1 MPGTAERA
9 FAAAAQ
15 ALSSPESD
23 MGFYLIVLV
32 TVLTHTSFKG
42 SKVLISLYAID
53 LGANPFAIGILFSM
67 YSLFPVFLSVYAGKL
82 SDRYGFRPP
91 MLFGA
96 CGLMLG
102 LLLPFMMPQL
112 ATLYVSATLIGMCY
126 IFYTVTVQHLVGS
139 FGEGVDRT
147 RYYSIFSVGIGFTAL
162 FGPTTAGFAI
172 DLIGYRWAYFLLAML
187 PGLPILVLL
196 FFSRLLPK
204 PQPKP
209 QRKPEHR
216 VLDLV
221 KDAPLR
227 KVMITAAIIE
237 TGLELFNFY
246 LPIYAHSLGFSASQ
260 IGIVMGSFALALL
273 LVRFL
278 MPRLVGHSSEERV
291 LSMSLFLAAAT
302 CLLFPF
308 VSNFV
313 LLMII
318 AFVLGI
324 GLGCGSPLS
333 MVLAYN
339 RSPPGRSGEA
349 IGLRQTANKATEVIV
364 PILFGSIGTA
374 FGMVPVFWMDAVMLA
389 VGGAMMRRDARSTKR
404 AE

>member
-1 MPGTAERA
+1 
-9 FAAAAQ
+9 
-15 ALSSPESD
+15 

-42 SKVLISLYAID
+42 SKMLISLYAID
-53 LGANPFAIGILFSM
+53 LGANPFTIGILFSM

-96 CGLMLG
+96 CGLLLG

-112 ATLYVSATLIGMCY
+112 ATLYVSAALIGMCY
-126 IFYTVTVQHLVGS
+126 IFYMVTVQHLVGS
-139 FGEGVDRT
+139 FGEGADRT
-147 RYYSIFSVGIGFTAL
+147 RNYSIFSLGIGLTAL
-162 FGPTTAGFAI
+162 LGPTTAGFAI
-172 DLIGYRWAYFLLAML
+172 DLIGHRSTYLLLALL
-187 PGLPILVLL
+187 PALPILVLL
-196 FFSRLLPK
+196 FLARLLPR
-204 PQPKP
+204 PQAKTE
-209 QRKPEHR
+209 RRPEHR

-221 KDAPLR
+221 KNAPLR
-227 KVMITAAIIE
+227 RVMITTAVIE

-260 IGIVMGSFALALL
+260 IGIILGSFALALL
-273 LVRFL
+273 LVRIV

-291 LSMSLFLAAAT
+291 LSHSLFLAAAT

-308 VSNFV
+308 VSSFV
-313 LLMII
+313 LLLVI
-318 AFVLGI
+318 AFILGI

-333 MVLAYN
+333 LVLAYN
-339 RSPPGRSGEA
+339 RSPHGRSGEA
-349 IGLRQTANKATEVIV
+349 IGLRQTANKATEVVV

-374 FGMVPVFWMDAVMLA
+374 FGMVPVFWLDALMLA
-389 VGGAMMRRDARSTKR
+389 VGGALMRKDAHRAKR
-404 AE
+404 NE

>member
-1 MPGTAERA
+1 
-9 FAAAAQ
+9 
-15 ALSSPESD
+15 

-53 LGANPFAIGILFSM
+53 LGANPLTIGVLFSM

-96 CGLMLG
+96 CGLLLG

-112 ATLYVSATLIGMCY
+112 ATLYISATLIGMCY

-147 RYYSIFSVGIGFTAL
+147 RNYSIFSLGIGLTAL
-162 FGPTTAGFAI
+162 LGPTTAGFAI
-172 DLIGYRWAYFLLAML
+172 DLIGHRSTYLLLALL
-187 PGLPILVLL
+187 PALPILVLL
-196 FFSRLLPK
+196 FLARLLPR
-204 PQPKP
+204 PQPKAE
-209 QRKPEHR
+209 RKPEHR

-227 KVMITAAIIE
+227 RVMITAAIIE
-237 TGLELFNFY
+237 TGLELFSFY

-260 IGIVMGSFALALL
+260 IGIILGSFALALL
-273 LVRFL
+273 LVRL
-278 MPRLVGHSSEERV
+278 VMPRLVGHSSEERV
-291 LSMSLFLAAAT
+291 LSHSLFLAAAT

-308 VSNFV
+308 VSSFAL
-313 LLMII
+313 LLMI
-318 AFVLGI
+318 AFILGI

-333 MVLAYN
+333 LVLAYN

-349 IGLRQTANKATEVIV
+349 IGLRQTANKATEVTV

-374 FGMVPVFWMDAVMLA
+374 FGMVPVFWLDALMLA
-389 VGGAMMRRDARSTKR
+389 AGGALMRKDAHR
-404 AE
+404 AKQMGVQASAPDKK

>member
-1 MPGTAERA
+1 
-9 FAAAAQ
+9 
-15 ALSSPESD
+15 

-53 LGANPFAIGILFSM
+53 LGANPLTIGVLFSM

-96 CGLMLG
+96 CGLLLG

-112 ATLYVSATLIGMCY
+112 ATLYISATLIGMCY

-147 RYYSIFSVGIGFTAL
+147 RNYSIFSLGIGLTAL
-162 FGPTTAGFAI
+162 LGPTTAGFAI
-172 DLIGYRWAYFLLAML
+172 DLIGHRSTYLLLALL
-187 PGLPILVLL
+187 PALPILVLL
-196 FFSRLLPK
+196 FLARLLPR
-204 PQPKP
+204 PQPKAE
-209 QRKPEHR
+209 RKPEHR

-227 KVMITAAIIE
+227 RVMITAAIIE
-237 TGLELFNFY
+237 TGLELFSFY

-260 IGIVMGSFALALL
+260 IGIILGSFALALL
-273 LVRFL
+273 LVRL
-278 MPRLVGHSSEERV
+278 VMPRLVGHSSEERV
-291 LSMSLFLAAAT
+291 LSHSLFLAAAT

-308 VSNFV
+308 VSSFA
-313 LLMII
+313 LLLVI
-318 AFVLGI
+318 AFILGI

-333 MVLAYN
+333 LVLAYN

-349 IGLRQTANKATEVIV
+349 IGLRQTANKATEVTV

-374 FGMVPVFWMDAVMLA
+374 FGMVPVFWLDALMLA
-389 VGGAMMRRDARSTKR
+389 AGGALMRKDAHR
-404 AE
+404 AKQMGVQASAPDKK

>member
-1 MPGTAERA
+1 
-9 FAAAAQ
+9 
-15 ALSSPESD
+15 

-53 LGANPFAIGILFSM
+53 LGANPFTIGILFSM

-96 CGLMLG
+96 CGLLLG

-112 ATLYVSATLIGMCY
+112 ATLYISATLIGMCY

-147 RYYSIFSVGIGFTAL
+147 RNYSIFSLGIGLTAL
-162 FGPTTAGFAI
+162 LGPTTAGFAI
-172 DLIGYRWAYFLLAML
+172 DLIGHRSTYLLLALL
-187 PGLPILVLL
+187 PALPILVLL
-196 FFSRLLPK
+196 FLARLLPR
-204 PQPKP
+204 PQAKTE
-209 QRKPEHR
+209 RKPEHR

-227 KVMITAAIIE
+227 RVMITAAIIE

-260 IGIVMGSFALALL
+260 IGIILGSFALALL
-273 LVRFL
+273 LVRL
-278 MPRLVGHSSEERV
+278 VMPRLVGHSSEERV
-291 LSMSLFLAAAT
+291 LSHSLFLAAAT

-308 VSNFV
+308 VSSFV
-313 LLMII
+313 LLLVI
-318 AFVLGI
+318 AFILGI

-333 MVLAYN
+333 LVLAYN

-349 IGLRQTANKATEVIV
+349 IGLRQTANKATEVAV

-374 FGMVPVFWMDAVMLA
+374 FGMVPVFWLDALMLA
-389 VGGAMMRRDARSTKR
+389 AGGVLMRKDAHRAKR
-404 AE
+404 APTERAG

>member
-1 MPGTAERA
+1 
-9 FAAAAQ
+9 
-15 ALSSPESD
+15 

-53 LGANPFAIGILFSM
+53 LGANPFTIGILFSM

-96 CGLMLG
+96 CGLLLG

-112 ATLYVSATLIGMCY
+112 ATLYVSAALIGMCY
-126 IFYTVTVQHLVGS
+126 IFYMVTVQHLVGS

-147 RYYSIFSVGIGFTAL
+147 RNYSIFSLGIGLTAL
-162 FGPTTAGFAI
+162 LGPTTAGFAI
-172 DLIGYRWAYFLLAML
+172 DLIGHRSTYLLLALL
-187 PGLPILVLL
+187 PALPILVLL
-196 FFSRLLPK
+196 FLARLLPR
-204 PQPKP
+204 PQAKTEC
-209 QRKPEHR
+209 KPEHR

-227 KVMITAAIIE
+227 RVMITAAIIE

-260 IGIVMGSFALALL
+260 IGIILGSFALALL
-273 LVRFL
+273 LVRIV

-291 LSMSLFLAAAT
+291 LSHSLFLAAAT

-308 VSNFV
+308 VSSFV
-313 LLMII
+313 LLLVI
-318 AFVLGI
+318 AFILGI

-333 MVLAYN
+333 LVLAYN

-349 IGLRQTANKATEVIV
+349 IGLRQTANKATEVAV

-374 FGMVPVFWMDAVMLA
+374 FGMVPVFWLDALMLA
-389 VGGAMMRRDARSTKR
+389 VGGALMRKDAHGAKC
-404 AE
+404 AK

>member
-1 MPGTAERA
+1 
-9 FAAAAQ
+9 
-15 ALSSPESD
+15 

-53 LGANPFAIGILFSM
+53 LGANPLTIGVLFSM

-96 CGLMLG
+96 CGLLLG

-112 ATLYVSATLIGMCY
+112 ATLYISATLIGMCY
-126 IFYTVTVQHLVGS
+126 IFYMVTVQHLVGS
-139 FGEGVDRT
+139 FGEGADRT
-147 RYYSIFSVGIGFTAL
+147 RNYSIFSLGIGLTAL
-162 FGPTTAGFAI
+162 LGPTTAGFAI
-172 DLIGYRWAYFLLAML
+172 DLIGHRSTYLLLAML
-187 PGLPILVLL
+187 PALPILVLL
-196 FFSRLLPK
+196 FLARLLPR
-204 PQPKP
+204 PQAKAE
-209 QRKPEHR
+209 RKPEHR

-227 KVMITAAIIE
+227 RVMITAAIIE

-260 IGIVMGSFALALL
+260 IGIILGSFALALL
-273 LVRFL
+273 LVRL
-278 MPRLVGHSSEERV
+278 VMPRLVGHSSEERV
-291 LSMSLFLAAAT
+291 LSHSLFLAAAT

-308 VSNFV
+308 VSSFV
-313 LLMII
+313 LLLVI
-318 AFVLGI
+318 AFILGI

-333 MVLAYN
+333 LVLAYN

-349 IGLRQTANKATEVIV
+349 IGLRQTANKATEVVV

-374 FGMVPVFWMDAVMLA
+374 FGMVPVFWLDALMLA
-389 VGGAMMRRDARSTKR
+389 AGGVLMRKDAHRAKR
-404 AE
+404 APKESKGRAE

>member
-1 MPGTAERA
+1 
-9 FAAAAQ
+9 
-15 ALSSPESD
+15 

-53 LGANPFAIGILFSM
+53 LGANPFTIGILFSM

-96 CGLMLG
+96 CGLLLG

-112 ATLYVSATLIGMCY
+112 ATLYVSAALIGMCY
-126 IFYTVTVQHLVGS
+126 IFYMVTVQHLVGS
-139 FGEGVDRT
+139 FGEGADRT
-147 RYYSIFSVGIGFTAL
+147 RNYSIFSLGIGLTAL
-162 FGPTTAGFAI
+162 LGPTTAGFAI
-172 DLIGYRWAYFLLAML
+172 DLIGHRSTYLLLALL
-187 PGLPILVLL
+187 PALPILALL
-196 FFSRLLPK
+196 FLARLLPR
-204 PQPKP
+204 PQARAE
-209 QRKPEHR
+209 RKPEHR

-221 KDAPLR
+221 KNAPLR
-227 KVMITAAIIE
+227 RVMITTAIIE

-260 IGIVMGSFALALL
+260 IGIILGSFALALL
-273 LVRFL
+273 LVRVV

-291 LSMSLFLAAAT
+291 LSHSLFLAAAT

-308 VSNFV
+308 VSGFV
-313 LLMII
+313 LLLVI
-318 AFVLGI
+318 AFILGI

-333 MVLAYN
+333 LVLAYN

-349 IGLRQTANKATEVIV
+349 IGLRQTANKATEVVV
-364 PILFGSIGTA
+364 PIIFGSIGTA
-374 FGMVPVFWMDAVMLA
+374 FGMVPVFWLDALMLA
-389 VGGAMMRRDARSTKR
+389 VGGALMRKDAHRTKR
-404 AE
+404 NA